1 MPWGHM
7 PRVLIIERK
16 RHPRSGKKTFKQ
28 TIEFVSAR
36 SLPRRLKR
44 LQKSGAGA
52 IIQRSFSRLK
62 KKWRSRS
69 FF

>member
-1 MPWGHM
+1 M
-7 PRVLIIERK
+7 PRVLIIERT

-44 LQKSGAGA
+44 LQKNGGA
-52 IIQRSFSRLK
+52 IVQRGFSRSK
-62 KKWRSRS
+62 KNRRLTP